1 MITTTTTNPPHWK
14 DADKELIGDP
24 ENEKDFLKERSPV
37 TYVDNIKADL
47 LVIQGAHDPR
57 VVKYESDQ
65 IVEKLCN
72 QGKKVEYLVF
82 EDEGHGFTKYSNMIK
97 AYKAAGE
104 FLVKNLT

>member
-1 MITTTTTNPPHWK
+1 M
-14 DADKELIGDP
+14 
-24 ENEKDFLKERSPV
+24 
-37 TYVDNIKADL
+37 
-47 LVIQGAHDPR
+47 VIQGAHDRR